1 MRHCLLLLSVA
12 WFPYLQPANNISGRV
27 EYSPWKII
35 TKPLK
40 YLLKVWCESF
50 CVYVYVC
57 VGVFCLLVCFG
68 EIPTDISFWIDPSG
82 TFYNF
87 FKDLMTI
94 HISKQWKSKVSK
106 IQNCND
112 SFFRFSMKNV
122 RACLKFVD
130 DNHDGGKK
138 GMFLEEIHIRL
149 ALYPHHGW
157 SISTDAIIS
166 LGKNLLLLC
175 DKNLLNICFLSI
187 MYWLLIY

>member
-40 YLLKVWCESF
+40 YLLKVWCENF
-50 CVYVYVC
+50 CVY

-68 EIPTDISFWIDPSG
+68 EIPTDRSFWIDPSG

-87 FKDLMTI
+87 FKDLKTI
-94 HISKQWKSKVSK
+94 HISKQWKSSFQNSK
-106 IQNCND
+106 LQWL
-112 SFFRFSMKNV
+112 FFRFSMKNV
-122 RACLKFVD
+122 QACLKFAD
-130 DNHDGGKK
+130 PKHDGGKK

-175 DKNLLNICFLSI
+175 DKNLLNVCFLSI